1 MELNMANQ
9 ELSCEGSPLHMEVI
23 EAGNCPMGYKPG
35 DKFRI
40 AYPAINPPTDKQ
52 ICFLALS
59 NATSAIR
66 NYLDKKSEACFE
78 CNACF
83 KNKVKFQLFEAP
95 KNSQLHALIAE
106 QLKGFSLFRLMRKP
120 ELEMIARDIHLKKY
134 QEGEKIIDVGDT
146 GENFYIIHVGNVDIF
161 GQDKRS
167 PDKFNNLI
175 TLGPEDCFGE
185 MSLLTNEPCS
195 TRVIAKTKC
204 TILAIQ
210 KDAFLRMIQESNS
223 INKYFFRL
231 LANRIKSTNDKVSQQ
246 NLVGGIAGSLS
257 ALSLVEIVQ
266 IFKSSASTGI
276 LHLKSNGNN
285 GKIEINR
292 GEIFSA
298 DFLNFKN
305 EEAFFAL
312 VKLKD
317 GEFQFERNPGPF
329 EKQIRI
335 PTTGLLME
343 SMRVM
348 DEGTSN

>member
-1 MELNMANQ
+1 MANQ
-9 ELSCEGSPLHMEVI
+9 DISCEGNSLHLEVI
-23 EAGNCPMGYKPG
+23 EAGNCPLGYKPG

-52 ICFLALS
+52 LCFLALS
-59 NATSAIR
+59 NAGGAIR
-66 NYLDKKSEACFE
+66 NYLDNKPEACFE
-78 CNACF
+78 CSACF
-83 KNKVKFQLFEAP
+83 KNKVKFQLFDAP
-95 KNSQLHALIAE
+95 QNNQLHTQIAD

-134 QEGEKIIDVGDT
+134 QEGERIIDVGEV
-146 GENFYIIHVGNVDIF
+146 GENFYIIHVGSVDIF

-167 PDKFNNLI
+167 PEKFNNLI

-195 TRVIAKTKC
+195 TRVVAKTKS
-204 TILAIQ
+204 TLLAI
-210 KDAFLRMIQESNS
+210 KKEAFQRMIQESQA
-223 INKYFFRL
+223 INKYFFSL

-246 NLVGGIAGSLS
+246 NLVGGIAGSLN
-257 ALSLVEIVQ
+257 ALPLVEIVQ

-276 LHLKSNGNN
+276 LHLKVNGQQ
-285 GKIEINR
+285 GKIEISR

-298 DFLNFKN
+298 EFLTFKN

-312 VKLKD
+312 VRQKE
-317 GEFQFERNPGPF
+317 GEFQFEKKEGPF
-329 EKQIRI
+329 EKRIKI

-348 DEGTSN
+348 DEVTK

>member
-1 MELNMANQ
+1 MANQ
-9 ELSCEGSPLHMEVI
+9 EVSCEGSPLYLEVI
-23 EAGNCPMGYKPG
+23 EAGNCPLGYKPG

-52 ICFLALS
+52 LCFLALG
-59 NATSAIR
+59 NAHTAIKDFM
-66 NYLDKKSEACFE
+66 DKKSDACFE
-78 CNACF
+78 CSACF
-83 KNKVKFQLFEAP
+83 KNKVKFQLFDAP
-95 KNSQLHALIAE
+95 KNNQLHALIAE
-106 QLKGFSLFRLMRKP
+106 QLKGFSLFRLMRKA

-134 QEGEKIIDVGDT
+134 QEGDKIIDVGEI
-146 GENFYIIHVGNVDIF
+146 GENFFIIHVGNVDIF

-167 PDKFNNLI
+167 PEKFNNLI

-204 TILAIQ
+204 TLLAIE
-210 KDAFLRMIQESNS
+210 KNAFQRMIQESQA
-223 INKYFFRL
+223 INKYFFSL
-231 LANRIKSTNDKVSQQ
+231 LASRIKNTNDKVSQQ

-298 DFLNFKN
+298 EYLSFKN

-312 VKLKD
+312 VRLKE
-317 GEFQFERNPGPF
+317 GEFQFERNAGPF
-329 EKQIRI
+329 EKRIKI

-348 DEGTSN
+348 DEVGK

>member
-1 MELNMANQ
+1 MA
-9 ELSCEGSPLHMEVI
+9 EREISCEGNPLILEVI
-23 EAGNCPMGYKPG
+23 EAGNCPLSYKKG
-35 DKFRI
+35 DTFRI

-52 ICFLALS
+52 LCFLALS
-59 NATSAIR
+59 GASEVIKKHLDNNASGTFS
-66 NYLDKKSEACFE
+66 
-78 CNACF
+78 CNACP
-83 KNKVKFQLFEAP
+83 KNKVTFQLQNAP
-95 KNSQLHALIAE
+95 KNSQLHSQIAD
-106 QLKGFSLFRLMRKP
+106 QLKGFSLFRLMRKT
-120 ELEMIARDIHLKKY
+120 ELEMIASEIHLKKFNP
-134 QEGEKIIDVGDT
+134 GDKIIDVGDP

-161 GQDKRS
+161 SKDKRS
-167 PDKFNNLI
+167 PEKFNALI

-195 TRVIAKTKC
+195 TRVIAKTKS
-204 TILAIQ
+204 TILAIK
-210 KDAFLRMIQESNS
+210 KDAFLRMIQESNA
-223 INKYFFRL
+223 INKYFFGL
-231 LANRIKSTNDKVSQQ
+231 LASRIKTTNDKVSQQ

-276 LHLKSNGNN
+276 LHLKSNGNL
-285 GKIEINR
+285 GKIEISN

-298 DFLNFKN
+298 EFLSFLN

-317 GEFQFERNPGPF
+317 GEFQFERNAGPF
-329 EKQIRI
+329 ERKIRI

-348 DEGTSN
+348 DETGKS

>member
-1 MELNMANQ
+1 MTNQ
-9 ELSCEGSPLHMEVI
+9 EIPCEGNPLFLEVM
-23 EAGNCPMGYKPG
+23 EAGNCPLGYKKG
-35 DKFRI
+35 DKFRV

-52 ICFLALS
+52 ICFLALG
-59 NATSAIR
+59 NASGVIHNFLNNKTETS
-66 NYLDKKSEACFE
+66 FE
-78 CNACF
+78 CNACP
-83 KNKVKFQLFEAP
+83 KNKVKFQLFGAP
-95 KNSQLHALIAE
+95 KNNQLHSQIAD
-106 QLKGFSLFRLMRKP
+106 QLKGFSLFRLMRKT
-120 ELEMIARDIHLKKY
+120 ELEMIASEIHMKKY
-134 QEGEKIIDVGDT
+134 NEGDKIIDVGET

-161 GQDKRS
+161 SQDKRS
-167 PDKFNNLI
+167 PDKYNNLI

-195 TRVIAKTKC
+195 TRVIAKTKA
-204 TILAIQ
+204 TILAI
-210 KDAFLRMIQESNS
+210 KKEAFQRMIQESQA
-223 INKYFFRL
+223 INKYFFSL
-231 LANRIKSTNDKVSQQ
+231 LATRIKSTNDKVSQQ

-292 GEIFSA
+292 GEIYSA
-298 DFLNFKN
+298 DYLTFKN

-312 VKLKD
+312 VRLKE

-329 EKQIRI
+329 EKKIRI

-348 DEGTSN
+348 DETGK